1 MLDALPVAVIMRRKT
16 VTFRWGEEQ
25 VWSAVAVIPEGG
37 ALPQDLLQEQGTP
50 NQMQVLIPGLRLEL
64 HRDENLGYFE
74 NWIAPQPKVF
84 VMWRLEQE
92 QAVPIWASVSY
103 DEGARMLDSGES
115 ADGVPMSPQIHAW
128 LANYLEQ
135 HYQVPEK
142 PMRESRDDREQRKK
156 RQGISRFS

>member
-1 MLDALPVAVIMRRKT
+1 MLDSLPVSIIMRCKT
-16 VTFRWGEEQ
+16 VDLRWGKEQ
-25 VWSAVAVIPEGG
+25 VWSTVSVIPAGG
-37 ALPQDLLQEQGTP
+37 QLPTHLLQSRPDQTH
-50 NQMQVLIPGLRLEL
+50 VLVPGLQLEL
-64 HRDENLGYFE
+64 HRDENAGYFE
-74 NWIAPQPKVF
+74 NWIAPAPKVF

-92 QAVPIWASVSY
+92 QALPIWASVSY

-115 ADGVPMSPQIHAW
+115 ADGVPMAPEIYAW

-156 RQGISRFS
+156 RQSTSRFS